1 MQAQVESFFDT
12 ATHTITHV
20 VYDHTGGTAA
30 VIDPV
35 WDYDPKSGRTAT
47 HSLERVIAFLRER
60 QLKLDWILE
69 THAHADHLSAAQHLR
84 HAFGGRI
91 AISAEIRRVQAVF
104 KGIFNLGPE
113 FTADGRQFDH
123 LFEDGERFRIG
134 DLEAQA
140 VAVPGHTPADMMYVI
155 GDTAFIGDTL
165 FMPDTGTARCDF
177 PGGDAHM
184 LYRSIRRI
192 LALPAETHLF
202 LCHDYAPDDRSPQ
215 WQTTVAEQRRHNI
228 HVHDGIDEDGFV
240 AMRTQRDAT
249 LDMPVL
255 ITQSIQVNIR
265 AGALP
270 PPEDNGKHYLKIP
283 VDVL

>member
-1 MQAQVESFFDT
+1 MQVQVESFFD
-12 ATHTITHV
+12 AGTHTITHV
-20 VYDHTGGTAA
+20 VYDRTGGTAA

-47 HSLERVIAFLRER
+47 HSIERVIAFLREQ

-69 THAHADHLSAAQHLR
+69 THAHADHLSAAQQLR
-84 HAFGGRI
+84 REFGGRI
-91 AISAEIRRVQAVF
+91 AIGAEIRRVQDVF

-113 FTADGRQFDH
+113 FSADGQQFDY
-123 LFEDGERFRIG
+123 LFKDGEHFRIG
-134 DLEAQA
+134 GLEAEA
-140 VAVPGHTPADMMYVI
+140 IAVPGHTPADMMYVI

-177 PGGDAHM
+177 PGGDAHA

-192 LALPAETHLF
+192 LALPAETRLF
-202 LCHDYAPDDRSPQ
+202 LCHDYAPDDRAPQ
-215 WQTTVAEQRRHNI
+215 WQTTVAEQCKHNI
-228 HVHDGIDEDGFV
+228 HVHDGIDEDSFV

-270 PPEDNGKHYLKIP
+270 PAEDNGRHYLKIP
-283 VDVL
+283 VDAL